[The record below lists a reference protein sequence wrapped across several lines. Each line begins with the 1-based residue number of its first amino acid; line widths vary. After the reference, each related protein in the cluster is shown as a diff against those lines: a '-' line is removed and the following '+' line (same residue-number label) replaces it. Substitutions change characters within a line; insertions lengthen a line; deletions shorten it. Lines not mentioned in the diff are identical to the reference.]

1 MKKYLNS
8 VVSLVLTTVLVGMSA
23 FAAWGEASNQD
34 YVGAANWIIFG
45 AATALANVGLYQKT
59 QTKTSIVVYI
69 SAYTLSLA
77 AFLGIILRQTNLP
90 ELWLYTGLLG
100 AWSVLTASL
109 AHAAF
114 RAKPPAESSSPNL
127 TAS

>member
-1 MKKYLNS
+1 MKHLNS

-23 FAAWGEASNQD
+23 FVAWGEASNQD
-34 YVGAANWIIFG
+34 YVGATNWMIFG
-45 AATALANVGLYQKT
+45 AATTLAKVGLYKKT

-100 AWSVLTASL
+100 AWSVLTAWF
-109 AHAAF
+109 AHAVF
-114 RAKPPAESSSPNL
+114 RAKPPAE
-127 TAS
+127 